1 MWNLFG
7 KKKQQESEHRT
18 LQLVTDKKMPFG
30 YVESYK
36 SLRTNLDFMAGSMDV
51 HTLVV
56 TSTVPEES
64 KSNVAVNLAMTLAES
79 GKKVALVDCDLRKP
93 VLHRYLK
100 AGHNVKGVSNVLSNQ
115 CTLEEAVKELE
126 DNKIS
131 FLPAGTPP
139 PNPSELLGQPQMEK
153 LVKALR
159 ETYDFVLFDAPPVSV
174 VTDAAVIGR
183 YVDGALFVVRS
194 DYAPTDAVRG
204 AVRKLQ
210 DAGVKVLGTVLTRYD
225 MKKSLKGSSYAYNY
239 SYNYSYGTTPPRRWI
254 QQKVRKRK
262 DTKSYD

>member
-7 KKKQQESEHRT
+7 KKKKEGEHRT
-18 LQLVTDKKMPFG
+18 LKLITDKKMPFG
-30 YVESYK
+30 YVEAYK

-51 HTLVV
+51 HTLVI

-64 KSNVAVNLAMTLAES
+64 KSNVAINLALTLAES

-115 CTLEEAVKELE
+115 CTLDEALQELKEM
-126 DNKIS
+126 NMT

-139 PNPSELLGQPQMEK
+139 PNPSEMLSQPQMQAM
-153 LVKALR
+153 VDTLR
-159 ETYDFVLFDAPPVSV
+159 QKFDFVIFDAPPVSV

-183 YVDGALFVVRS
+183 YVLEPEIFTALEHVDRGVGGEIQL
-194 DYAPTDAVRG
+194 TDAIASLLGEGKTYAHRFEG
-204 AVRKLQ
+204 RRFDCGSKQGFLTATAHYARL
-210 DAGVKVLGTVLTRYD
+210 AGYD
-225 MKKSLKGSSYAYNY
+225 F
-239 SYNYSYGTTPPRRWI
+239 I
-254 QQKVRKRK
+254 
-262 DTKSYD
+262 

>member
-1 MWNLFG
+1 MWNLFN
-7 KKKQQESEHRT
+7 KKNKTDGEHRT
-18 LQLVTDKKMPFG
+18 LQLITDKKMPFG
-30 YVESYK
+30 YVEAYK

-100 AGHNVKGVSNVLSNQ
+100 AGHNIKGVSNVLSNQ
-115 CTLEEAVKELE
+115 CTLDEALKELPE
-126 DNKIS
+126 FKMS

-139 PNPSELLGQPQMEK
+139 PNPSEMLSQPQMQAMVDALHENFD
-153 LVKALR
+153 LVI
-159 ETYDFVLFDAPPVSV
+159 FDAPPISV

-194 DYAPTDAVRG
+194 DFAPTDAVRG

-210 DAGVKVLGTVLTRYD
+210 GAGVKVLGSVLTRYD
-225 MKKSLKGSSYAYNY
+225 MKNALKGSSYAYSY
-239 SYNYSYGTTPPRRWI
+239 AYNYNYAYGNSKADTTAEN
-254 QQKVRKRK
+254 V
-262 DTKSYD
+262 